1 MTTISFIH
9 LIVSL
14 WLIIYPV
21 AALPYLKFLMPSI
34 EDEISSLV
42 RQSVDSLDAEFEVLM
57 NGILSSSNER
67 SDHTLRF
74 SESPSPASRGEHMYQ
89 ETEVPFV
96 SLFQES
102 WRYEDYMRDWYD
114 DEEDQDVNEDEDET
128 EYHSET

>member
-1 MTTISFIH
+1 
-9 LIVSL
+9 
-14 WLIIYPV
+14 
-21 AALPYLKFLMPSI
+21 MPSI

-42 RQSVDSLDAEFEVLM
+42 RHSVDSLDAEFEVLM

-67 SDHTLRF
+67 NDHILRL
-74 SESPSPASRGEHMYQ
+74 SEAPSPVSRGEHMYQ
-89 ETEVPFV
+89 EKDGPVV

-114 DEEDQDVNEDEDET
+114 DEEDQDLNEDEDET

>member
-1 MTTISFIH
+1 MTTISFIQ

-42 RQSVDSLDAEFEVLM
+42 RHSVDSLDAEFEVLM

-67 SDHTLRF
+67 NDHILRL
-74 SESPSPASRGEHMYQ
+74 SEAPSHVSRGEHMYQ
-89 ETEVPFV
+89 EKDGPVV

-114 DEEDQDVNEDEDET
+114 DEEDQDLNEDEDET